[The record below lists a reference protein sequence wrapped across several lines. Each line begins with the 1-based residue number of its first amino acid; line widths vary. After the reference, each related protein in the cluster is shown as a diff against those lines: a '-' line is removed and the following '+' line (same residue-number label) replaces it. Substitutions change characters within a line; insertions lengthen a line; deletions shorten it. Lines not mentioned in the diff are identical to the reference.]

1 VSPRRNPTAPPA
13 IPGFEHVSL
22 IGSGGFSD
30 VFLYEQKRPRRR
42 VAIKVLLHEW
52 ANVQQRAAFDAEA
65 DLMARLS
72 THPSIVTIY
81 EADIASDGRPYLAM
95 EFCSRPSLGTRYR
108 TERLGLAECLRVVVQ
123 IAGAV
128 ETAHRA
134 GILHRDIK
142 PANILGT
149 DYGHPVLTDFGI
161 SSTLDDVARAEGLS
175 IPWSP
180 PESFGD
186 PPASGVGTDV
196 WALGATLYSFLAGR
210 SPFEVPGASNGSADL
225 VQRICAQPLAHT
237 GRSDVPASLELVLAT
252 SMAKDPAARYPSVLD
267 FARAL
272 QQVQIELALGVT
284 PIDLL
289 DDSGIVVVDDDGDDL
304 DDADDEPGTRLR
316 GVVSIDPAGPG
327 APGRPRD
334 AAGPVERLGAG
345 AAAWPGTAPVGQTP
359 VAPVRRDPG
368 VPPVF
373 APAPQPVRP
382 ATPDPRPVAVV
393 DPGWTGGVAASA
405 PVAPAV
411 TAAPAPAVPRWTGD
425 VPGMPTPQATP
436 LEPVEDTVLRAAPAA
451 EEPVE
456 EAPRK
461 RPVWQAVV
469 AVVALVALAG
479 GGATAYALT
488 RNHTQKAGADP
499 AASAPA
505 REHPAGT
512 TDEGPANDNLGDL
525 VPAVTNLKGKADKGG
540 KTATFTWDFP
550 GKEGDTFQWWVV
562 EAIHEGKRQPTSQ
575 HKAVVPVGAHGDV
588 CLKVIAVRDGKQSA
602 SGPAAACLKGD

>member
-1 VSPRRNPTAPPA
+1 MSPRRNPAAPPA

-52 ANVQQRAAFDAEA
+52 ANAQQRAAFDAEA

-95 EFCSRPSLGTRYR
+95 EYCSRPSLGTRYR
-108 TERLGLAECLRVVVQ
+108 TERLGVAECLRVVVQ

-161 SSTLDDVARAEGLS
+161 SSTLDDVTRAEGLS

-180 PESFGD
+180 PESFAD
-186 PPASGVGTDV
+186 PPVAGVATDV

-225 VQRICAQPLAHT
+225 VQRIAGAPLRPT
-237 GRSDVPASLELVLAT
+237 GRSDVPESLERVLAT
-252 SMAKDPAARYPSVLD
+252 SMAKAPTSRYPSVLD

-289 DDSGIVVVDDDGDDL
+289 GDNGVVAFDSTDDGP

-316 GVVSIDPAGPG
+316 GVVSIDPAPAPVARGQHG
-327 APGRPRD
+327 ARTDD
-334 AAGPVERLGAG
+334 AVGPVERLGTVPQAR
-345 AAAWPGTAPVGQTP
+345 A
-359 VAPVRRDPG
+359 
-368 VPPVF
+368 VPPTF
-373 APAPQPVRP
+373 
-382 ATPDPRPVAVV
+382 DVA
-393 DPGWTGGVAASA
+393 
-405 PVAPAV
+405 
-411 TAAPAPAVPRWTGD
+411 AAPARPAAREPERLAVIDASGPAPRTVAADAAARTRPVSAPEPVWAAGSGSLLSSGVP
-425 VPGMPTPQATP
+425 
-436 LEPVEDTVLRAAPAA
+436 EPVEDTVLRMAPA
-451 EEPVE
+451 E
-456 EAPRK
+456 EAAEPAVADAPRQ
-461 RPVWQAVV
+461 RLRWQVV
-469 AVVALVALAG
+469 AAVVALLALVG

-488 RNHTQKAGADP
+488 RHHTTTTAQEQEQEQ
-499 AASAPA
+499 APV

-512 TDEGPANDNLGDL
+512 EDDGPPNDNLGDL
-525 VPAVTNLKGKADKGG
+525 VPSVTKLKATADKGG
-540 KTATFTWDFP
+540 RTATFTWDYQ
-550 GKEGDTFQWWVV
+550 GKDGDTFVWRTVT
-562 EAIHEGKRQPTSQ
+562 ATTTGKAQPTSQ
-575 HKAVVPVGAHGDV
+575 RKAVAPLGAGGNV
-588 CLKVIAVRDGKQSA
+588 CISVTAVRDGKPSVEPA
-602 SGPAAACLKGD
+602 SACLKGD

>member
-52 ANVQQRAAFDAEA
+52 ANAQQRAAFDAEA

-95 EFCSRPSLGTRYR
+95 EYCSRPSLGTRYR
-108 TERLGLAECLRVVVQ
+108 TERLGVAECLRVVVQ

-180 PESFGD
+180 PESFAD
-186 PPASGVGTDV
+186 PPVAGVGTDV

-289 DDSGIVVVDDDGDDL
+289 DDSGVVVADDDDL
-304 DDADDEPGTRLR
+304 DDPDDEPGTRLR

-327 APGRPRD
+327 APGKPRD
-334 AAGPVERLGAG
+334 AAGPVERLGTG
-345 AAAWPGTAPVGQTP
+345 ASWPGAPQAGTP
-359 VAPVRRDPG
+359 VAPARRDPG

-373 APAPQPVRP
+373 VPAPEPVRP
-382 ATPDPRPVAVV
+382 AAAEPRPVAVV
-393 DPGWTGGVAASA
+393 DPGWTGGVATSA
-405 PVAPAV
+405 PAAPAT
-411 TAAPAPAVPRWTGD
+411 TAAPAPAAPRWTGD

-451 EEPVE
+451 EEEVVE

-461 RPVWQAVV
+461 RPVWQSVA

-488 RNHTQKAGADP
+488 RGHAQKADAQETT
-499 AASAPA
+499 ST

-512 TDEGPANDNLGDL
+512 EDDGPAQDNLGDL

-540 KTATFTWDFP
+540 KTATFTWEYQ
-550 GKEGDTFQWWVV
+550 GKDGDTFRWQTVT
-562 EAIHEGKRQPTSQ
+562 ALGAGKSQPTSQ
-575 HKAVVPVGAHGDV
+575 RKAVAAVGQDGNV
-588 CLKVIAVRDGKQSA
+588 CIKVVAVRDGKQSLE
-602 SGPAAACLKGD
+602 SEGACLKGD

>member
-1 VSPRRNPTAPPA
+1 MSPRRNPSAPPA

-42 VAIKVLLHEW
+42 VAVKVLLHEW
-52 ANVQQRAAFDAEA
+52 ANAQQRAAFDAEA

-95 EFCSRPSLGTRYR
+95 EYCSRPSLGTRYR

-186 PPASGVGTDV
+186 PPTAGVGTDV

-210 SPFEVPGASNGSADL
+210 SPFEVPGGSNGSADL
-225 VQRICAQPLAHT
+225 VQRICGAPLRPT
-237 GRSDVPASLELVLAT
+237 GRSDVPQSLERVLAT
-252 SMAKDPAARYPSVLD
+252 SMAKNPASRYPSVLD

-289 DDSGIVVVDDDGDDL
+289 GDNGVVAFDSTDAAADD
-304 DDADDEPGTRLR
+304 DDEPGTRLR
-316 GVVSIDPAGPG
+316 GVVSIDPAGSPGGRGPAGRADDAVGPVEHLG
-327 APGRPRD
+327 APGVPQARAVPPTFV
-334 AAGPVERLGAG
+334 AAP
-345 AAAWPGTAPVGQTP
+345 
-359 VAPVRRDPG
+359 APVRGPAREPERLAVIDASG
-368 VPPVF
+368 
-373 APAPQPVRP
+373 PAPRTVAADPAARTRP
-382 ATPDPRPVAVV
+382 ATPPEPV
-393 DPGWTGGVAASA
+393 WAAGSGSLLTSGA
-405 PVAPAV
+405 P
-411 TAAPAPAVPRWTGD
+411 
-425 VPGMPTPQATP
+425 
-436 LEPVEDTVLRAAPAA
+436 EPVEDTVLRVTTEEEAAEPAAPD
-451 EEPVE
+451 
-456 EAPRK
+456 APRK
-461 RPVWQAVV
+461 RPRWQVAA

-488 RNHTQKAGADP
+488 RNHAP
-499 AASAPA
+499 AKPEASAPA

-512 TDEGPANDNLGDL
+512 VDEGPANDNLSGL
-525 VPAVTNLKGKADKGG
+525 VPSVTKLKGTADKGG
-540 KTATFTWDFP
+540 KTATFTWAYRGQD
-550 GKEGDTFQWWVV
+550 GDTFRWRVV
-562 EAIHEGKRQPTSQ
+562 EAIRKGEYEPTSQ
-575 HKAVVPVGAHGDV
+575 RKAVAPIGSGGDV
-588 CLKVIAVRDGKQSA
+588 CIEVIAVRNGTPSLEPT
-602 SGPAAACLKGD
+602 GACLKGE